1 MIKEYMENIYTK
13 KYIEF
18 DDAWHD
24 DGLSYSETL
33 VDDFTEND
41 WQELNR
47 KINSFNDATNL
58 RVAESLSDVCSQES
72 IDILFELL
80 TLVQSVKILEEIA
93 TILYT
98 LLNENDGIEIVFT
111 KEKWSKLKTL
121 EEKSFILSTYIGG
134 VLKKC
139 H

>member
-1 MIKEYMENIYTK
+1 MIKEYIENIYTE

-18 DDAWHD
+18 DDAWYD
-24 DGLSYSETL
+24 DGLSYVETL

-41 WQELNR
+41 WQELNIE
-47 KINSFNDATNL
+47 INSFNDATNL
-58 RVAESLSDVCSQES
+58 RVAESLSDVCSKES
-72 IDILFELL
+72 IDILVELL

-98 LLNENDGIEIVFT
+98 LLNENDAIEIVFT
-111 KEKWSKLKTL
+111 KDKWSKLKTL

>member
-72 IDILFELL
+72 IDILVELL